1 MPLVSIIVS
10 CYNQGLYLKEAINSI
25 LEQTYKEW
33 ECIIIDDG
41 STDQTR
47 KVAESFVSIDSKIK
61 YIYQENQGV
70 CAARNNAIKAS
81 VGKYILC
88 LDADDKISDDY
99 LSLSVNE
106 LEKDSN
112 VTLVATDYCR
122 FGRSHKIVKLEPYSI
137 EKLMGH
143 NLFVN
148 CSMFRRKDFD
158 RVGGFN
164 LNMKSGLEDWDF
176 WLSLLEHGGN
186 VKYLEGIHFYYRI
199 GKKKKSRN
207 QSISTRNH
215 DVLRKQIW
223 LNHIELYSSKFLSP
237 RDTDEYL
244 QVAYSLEYRLGKLI
258 LKPIRFLFSLL

>member
-1 MPLVSIIVS
+1 MPLVSVIVS

-33 ECIIIDDG
+33 ECIIVDDG
-41 STDQTR
+41 STDQT
-47 KVAESFVSIDSKIK
+47 KKIAESFVLLDDRVK
-61 YIYQENQGV
+61 YIYQKNQGV

-81 VGKYILC
+81 VGKFILC

-106 LEKDSN
+106 LEKNSN
-112 VTLVATDYCR
+112 VTLVTTDYCR
-122 FGRSHKIVKLEPYSI
+122 FGRSHKIVRLEPYSI

-237 RDTDEYL
+237 RETEEYI
-244 QVAYSLEYRLGKLI
+244 QVAYSLEYRLGRLI